1 MDAAKIAALAER
13 VRQVQGQ
20 SLNEAMT
27 KNSLIMP
34 FINALGYDVF
44 NPSEVAAE
52 YTADFGT
59 KRGEK
64 IDFALLKEGNPV
76 ILIECKPLGAP
87 LDTGKCSQLFRY
99 FSTQPAR
106 IGILTDGC
114 RYLFFSD
121 IDQLNIMDTKPF
133 MEINLLDFNERYLP
147 EIQKLAKE
155 SFDEDGI
162 VSAAGNLKMARAV
175 YLLFSDDMSN
185 PSDEFI
191 RLYASQCYD
200 GGKIT
205 STIREQFKP
214 IIKRAVSEYIND
226 QINKRLESAKTVEE
240 KIERETS
247 SQQIQEQEDDNN
259 GIITTDEEFA
269 SLYVIQA
276 IVRGVIEPR
285 RVYLRDAKTYCSI
298 IIDNNNRKPLC
309 RLFYDVKNPYV
320 IIYDEQAEEKAYV
333 KEVEDL
339 YNYAQRFVNAA
350 QKFAE

>member
-240 KIERETS
+240 KIEIETP

-285 RVYLRDAKTYCSI
+285 RVYLRDAKTYWSI

>member
-59 KRGEK
+59 KRGGK

-240 KIERETS
+240 KIEIETP

-259 GIITTDEEFA
+259 GISQQMK
-269 SLYVIQA
+269 SLHHCMSFK
-276 IVRGVIEPR
+276 
-285 RVYLRDAKTYCSI
+285 L
-298 IIDNNNRKPLC
+298 L
-309 RLFYDVKNPYV
+309 
-320 IIYDEQAEEKAYV
+320 
-333 KEVEDL
+333 
-339 YNYAQRFVNAA
+339 
-350 QKFAE
+350 